1 MSMQLT
7 KFLIIF
13 LIFVISY
20 KNGIFCSP
28 IMHTFQ
34 FKNIKYGERIRKATE
49 SMRNCNAQNRMNPV
63 CPNESNRDMSP
74 EFVVAMAYVPWQQFG
89 PLYDIEKG
97 LMVGTIF
104 PIPDSPQSY
113 NSCGK
118 SVQTPADKSA
128 GTNEPDEPPTAF

>member
-1 MSMQLT
+1 
-7 KFLIIF
+7 
-13 LIFVISY
+13 
-20 KNGIFCSP
+20 
-28 IMHTFQ
+28 
-34 FKNIKYGERIRKATE
+34 
-49 SMRNCNAQNRMNPV
+49 MRNCNAQNRMNPV
-63 CPNESNRDMSP
+63 CPNESVRDMSP

-128 GTNEPDEPPTAF
+128 GTPMP